1 MRAGRLGF
9 QKLVLATE
17 LAVILGGVLV
27 FGIGHSW
34 IEQPGLGD
42 ALDEIGT
49 LASGLADEGGRLLE
63 ELTADGDGA
72 AK

>member
-1 MRAGRLGF
+1 MRTGRLGF

-17 LAVILGGVLV
+17 LAVILGGLLA

-34 IEQPGLGD
+34 IEQPELGD

-49 LASGLADEGGRLLE
+49 LASGLADEGGRLLK
-63 ELTADGDGA
+63 ELTADGDDA
-72 AK
+72 AN